1 MMTNFW
7 ENKKIIA
14 YIALTHHARFISP
27 VMEKLA
33 CQGAKVHYI
42 VGQAERSQEI
52 TAINLGL
59 DYSHIFDFISDQDHD
74 EIQRNYLK
82 LRTAFSGNLKNN
94 FLFGASPIT
103 VIDKTIYSTAVEY
116 VGFKNLLKDQTP
128 DLCFALHEL
137 HRWGKMFSFW
147 AKKLNIP
154 VITFQEGLYF
164 ALDYGYIGHVQNSTL
179 NLVWGE
185 RIKKKLTDF
194 EAPKE
199 KIIPVGN
206 THLSHEIEC
215 QKKDRKRDKKRAQ
228 YQCSDALA
236 ILLLFSGEVPAAEQ
250 LFPVFKSIAQTSHT
264 RLFVKFHPVT
274 PYAQIKDWI
283 LSIPDKY
290 KTRITV
296 FHEDENTYDLM
307 SLSDVCVIVQPSTT
321 GLEALCFDRPLVHLD
336 IKMKQKLPYSF
347 SEFDVAIKMT
357 PEEFGNAIRENKD
370 FNTLTKKDKVKH
382 YLKEELAQTTTA
394 VDSVVD
400 ICKKLI
406 SANQNRHL
414 APIQDCALTDKDWS
428 IIVLLSNNPKD
439 TLTQLEAIAL
449 NSENNGA
456 FEVILIEPETPSS
469 EMIKILD
476 SLTGNVL
483 RLALQKGSSL
493 PEMMNKAS
501 SIAAGKTLLFFDMNI
516 LPMPEWLYHL
526 KKGIKKHGANCILG
540 ARIIDKRNC
549 LVHAGIVLDTNHA
562 PVSAY
567 KHLGAQFPQAMKARS
582 FKMLDYFICINKTFF
597 HRLGGF
603 CETAGQFAFMDICL
617 RADTYEKSKD
627 RCQYVPEACMVSFNE
642 NKKIFNPEDSIYFF
656 GRWHGVLWDNQ
667 NTLYSADKITKA
679 DLDAAQIAQSMATAN
694 LID

>member
-14 YIALTHHARFISP
+14 YIALTHHVRFISP

-33 CQGAKVHYI
+33 GQGAKVHYI

-52 TAINLGL
+52 TAIHSGL
-59 DYSHIFDFISDQDHD
+59 DYSHIFDFVSDQDHD

-103 VIDKTIYSTAVEY
+103 VIDKTIYATAVEY

-128 DLCFALHEL
+128 DLCLALHEL
-137 HRWGKMFSFW
+137 HRWGKMFAFW
-147 AKKLNIP
+147 AKKYNVP

-185 RIKKKLTDF
+185 RIKKKLADF
-194 EAPKE
+194 EAPEE

-215 QKKDRKRDKKRAQ
+215 QKKERKRDKKRAQ
-228 YQCSDALA
+228 YQCKNALA
-236 ILLLFSGEVPAAEQ
+236 ILLLFSGEVPAADQ
-250 LFPVFKSIAQTSHT
+250 LLPVFKSIAQTSHA

-274 PYAQIKDWI
+274 PYTQIKDWI
-283 LSIPDKY
+283 LSLPDEYQTKF
-290 KTRITV
+290 KV

-321 GLEALCFDRPLVHLD
+321 GLEALCFDKPLVHLD

-357 PEEFGNAIRENKD
+357 PKEFANAIRENKD
-370 FNTLTKKDKVKH
+370 FKALTKKEKITH
-382 YLKEELAQTTTA
+382 YLKEELSQTTTA
-394 VDSVVD
+394 VDTVVD
-400 ICKKLI
+400 ICEKLI
-406 SANQNRHL
+406 EANTKGHL
-414 APIQDCALTDKDWS
+414 LPIQDCALTDKDWS
-428 IIVLLSNNPKD
+428 IIIPLSDSPKD
-439 TLTQLEAIAL
+439 TLMQLEAIAL
-449 NSENNGA
+449 NSENSGT
-456 FEVILIEPETPSS
+456 FEVILIQPEALSN

-476 SLTGNVL
+476 TLKGDVI
-483 RLALQKGSSL
+483 RLPLQKGSPL

-501 SIAAGKTLLFFDMNI
+501 SIASGKTLLFFDMNI
-516 LPMPEWLYHL
+516 MPLPEWLYHL
-526 KKGIKKHGANCILG
+526 EKGIKKHGTNRILG
-540 ARIIDKRNC
+540 ARIIDRRNS

-567 KHLGAQFPQAMKARS
+567 KHLSGQFPQAMKARS
-582 FKMLDYFICINKTFF
+582 FQMLDHFICINKTFF
-597 HRLGGF
+597 HQLGGF
-603 CETAGQFAFMDICL
+603 CENAGQFAFMDICL
-617 RADTYEKSKD
+617 RADTYEKIKD
-627 RCQYVPEACMVSFNE
+627 RCQYIPEACMVSLS
-642 NKKIFNPEDSIYFF
+642 EDKRTFDSDASIYFF
-656 GRWHGVLWDNQ
+656 GRWHGALWDNQ
-667 NTLYSADKITKA
+667 STLYSADKITKA
-679 DLDAAQIAQSMATAN
+679 ELDAAQIAQSMATAN
-694 LID
+694 LVD